1 MRRTDD
7 AVNYYPK
14 NLIDNFA
21 LQNLQSHIGN
31 VHIKVACTE
40 CGVMVGKYDMC
51 RHIKEKHTPNYKRH
65 REKKHKCDVCGKC
78 FTMKSNLRDH
88 MNIHTGEKPYK
99 CKYCSYC
106 SASYGTLSMHQ
117 RSHLGQGRNFKKK

>member
-1 MRRTDD
+1 M
-7 AVNYYPK
+7 
-14 NLIDNFA
+14 
-21 LQNLQSHIGN
+21 GN
-31 VHIKVACTE
+31 KSNGEKEVDKP
-40 CGVMVGKYDMC
+40 MC
-51 RHIKEKHTPNYKRH
+51 PI
-65 REKKHKCDVCGKC
+65 CGKC